1 MKYESKK
8 KYSKYYNSTHKSIRI
23 NSKLHD
29 SLTEYS
35 KDKNISIKKIV
46 ENLLY
51 KFLSNEDF
59 K

>member
-29 SLTEYS
+29 SLIEYS

-51 KFLSNEDF
+51 DFLSNEDL

>member
-35 KDKNISIKKIV
+35 KDKNTSIKKIV

-51 KFLSNEDF
+51 DFLSNEDF

>member
-8 KYSKYYNSTHKSIRI
+8 RYSKYYNSTHKSIRI
-23 NSKLHD
+23 NSKLHE

-46 ENLLY
+46 EGLLSD
-51 KFLSNEDF
+51 FLSNEDF

>member
-8 KYSKYYNSTHKSIRI
+8 RYSKYYNSTHKSIRI

-29 SLTEYS
+29 LLTEYS
-35 KDKNISIKKIV
+35 KAKNISIKKVV
-46 ENLLY
+46 EDLLSD
-51 KFLSNEDF
+51 FLNEDF

>member
-8 KYSKYYNSTHKSIRI
+8 RYSKYYNSTHKSIRI

-29 SLTEYS
+29 LLTEYS

-46 ENLLY
+46 ENLLSD
-51 KFLSNEDF
+51 FLKEDF